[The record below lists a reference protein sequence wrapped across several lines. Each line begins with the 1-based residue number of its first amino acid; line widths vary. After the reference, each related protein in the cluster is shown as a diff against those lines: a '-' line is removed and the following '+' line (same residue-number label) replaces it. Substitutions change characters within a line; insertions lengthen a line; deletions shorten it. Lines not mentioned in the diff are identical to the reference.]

1 MTITNQFRDLGL
13 SEGLVSTLDSLGITV
28 PTPIQ
33 ADVIPK
39 LLSTDQD
46 MIGIAHTGTGKT
58 AAFGLPILDR
68 INRKGQGTQALILT
82 PTREL
87 TLQVAN
93 ALRSFSQANPVN
105 VVAIVGGQ
113 GYSTQ
118 LQGLKNNPTIVVG
131 TPGRLIDHVKRR
143 SLILSNLTTLVLDEA
158 DEMLNVGFLE
168 DIQFI
173 FKSSNTDKRVMLF
186 SATMSGQI
194 EALSRT
200 MLNNPIKIKSE
211 RGEVTKSL
219 TQHATIAVSDRDKT
233 EALCRVIELA
243 TDFYGMVFCRTKRE
257 VEQVASALEK
267 RGVKADFLHG
277 DLSQPQREK
286 MLAEFKSKN
295 VHVLVVTDVA
305 CRGIDVPS
313 LTHVINYGLP
323 QDTESYTH
331 RSGRTGRA
339 GKTGLVIN
347 IMNLAESRRLVPMT
361 RRMEINIE
369 TMAIPG
375 HEAVASSKQTRFLAQ
390 VKAGMHAAGQ
400 DSKRMAA
407 QLLEVADAESVIA
420 GLIEMG
426 FRNSLSVGRPIAEPS
441 SERSSDRA
449 GDRRGRSSY
458 GGPPRR
464 QGGGGGGYRGQ
475 GSGDRRSSSGGNDR
489 RSSGGYN
496 SR

>member
-1 MTITNQFRDLGL
+1 MTIQNQFRALGL
-13 SEGLVSTLDSLGITV
+13 SDGIVSALDSLGITV

-33 ADVIPK
+33 AEMIPN
-39 LLSTDQD
+39 LLASDQD

-68 INRKGQGTQALILT
+68 INRKAHGTQALILT

-93 ALRSFSQANPVN
+93 ALRQFSQTNPVN

-143 SLILSNLTTLVLDEA
+143 SLVLSNLTTLVLDEA

-173 FKSSNTDKRVMLF
+173 FKSSNTEKRVLLF
-186 SATMSGQI
+186 SATMSNQI

-200 MLNNPIKIKSE
+200 MLNNPIKIKAE
-211 RGEVTKSL
+211 RTEVAASL
-219 TQHATIAVSDRDKT
+219 TQHATITVADRDKT
-233 EALCRVIELA
+233 EALARVIELA

-277 DLSQPQREK
+277 DLSQPQRER
-286 MLAEFKSKN
+286 MLGEFKSKN

-347 IMNLAESRRLVPMT
+347 LMNPAEARRLIGMT
-361 RRMEINIE
+361 RRMEIKIE
-369 TMAIPG
+369 SMPIPE
-375 HEAVASSKQTRFLAQ
+375 HDAVANSKQTKFISQ
-390 VKAGMHAAGQ
+390 IKAAMHTAGAE
-400 DSKRMAA
+400 SLRMAEEA
-407 QLLEVADAESVIA
+407 LKHGEAVSVVA
-420 GLIEMG
+420 GLIELG
-426 FRNSLSVGRPIAEPS
+426 FRASLKVGRPIAEPEADRGGRGF
-441 SERSSDRA
+441 ERKNDR
-449 GDRRGRSSY
+449 GGNFRGGQRRS
-458 GGPPRR
+458 
-464 QGGGGGGYRGQ
+464 GGGYRSNS
-475 GSGDRRSSSGGNDR
+475 GSDRSGSKFASKKR
-489 RSSGGYN
+489 FR
-496 SR
+496 